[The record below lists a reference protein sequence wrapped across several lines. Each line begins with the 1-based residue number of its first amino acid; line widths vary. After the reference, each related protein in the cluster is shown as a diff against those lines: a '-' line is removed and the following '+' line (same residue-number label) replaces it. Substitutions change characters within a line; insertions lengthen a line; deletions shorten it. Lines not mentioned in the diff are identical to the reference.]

1 MRQAYNSS
9 AKFHRLQ
16 PATAELWNLSNW
28 LYFVHHPVLLTILTH
43 KTQLW
48 KSVQSQWGILN
59 QHLKVVWSH
68 FSSLV
73 SNKYYDVCDHR
84 MKPLYMDFCFE
95 NYALSSSG
103 INCNVLKNICAEQ
116 SRNLHSSGTELL
128 KVENPKISSNPVP
141 EPPTQFQNYA
151 VHGVGMLLNVGIL
164 PYFPNCAMR
173 SMTIAAIW
181 WRKNAELLSLPVL
194 EVGMRFV
201 EEIENSS
208 WLTRLPWF
216 LAVFCCFNT
225 SAILIETLEQKCVSW
240 VPFHAHNRHD
250 QPVLCI
256 LSSLFV
262 PFLQPICVPLSS
274 HVKGGMCASWKGI
287 HR

>member
-1 MRQAYNSS
+1 MYQTLTVKCHSWPNTKATHCFLILFLSSAGDMRQAYNSS

-48 KSVQSQWGILN
+48 KSVQSQWGIPN

-128 KVENPKISSNPVP
+128 KVENPKISSNPGIAWTTYSIP
-141 EPPTQFQNYA
+141 ELCCA
-151 VHGVGMLLNVGIL
+151 RSWNVAQCWNFTL
-164 PYFPNCAMR
+164 FPQLCNAFNDNRCYLMEEKRWA
-173 SMTIAAIW
+173 SQLACFGGGHAFC
-181 WRKNAELLSLPVL
+181 WR
-194 EVGMRFV
+194 
-201 EEIENSS
+201 
-208 WLTRLPWF
+208 
-216 LAVFCCFNT
+216 
-225 SAILIETLEQKCVSW
+225 
-240 VPFHAHNRHD
+240 NRE
-250 QPVLCI
+250 
-256 LSSLFV
+256 
-262 PFLQPICVPLSS
+262 
-274 HVKGGMCASWKGI
+274 
-287 HR
+287 